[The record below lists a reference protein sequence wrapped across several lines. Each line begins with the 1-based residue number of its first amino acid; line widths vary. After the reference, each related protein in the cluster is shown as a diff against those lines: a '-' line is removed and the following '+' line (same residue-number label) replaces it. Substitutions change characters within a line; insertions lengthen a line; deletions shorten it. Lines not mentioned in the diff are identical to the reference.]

1 MRPRLHELTGR
12 NAENVSRITL
22 QVKAETEDAFK
33 GEDRRARIEGGY
45 KDTRR
50 LEKMR
55 LRESSCKGFSCYRGE
70 EHEWMGKAG

>member
-45 KDTRR
+45 NRYQEAGENASTRI
-50 LEKMR
+50 LVQ
-55 LRESSCKGFSCYRGE
+55 GFQLL
-70 EHEWMGKAG
+70 